1 MTTSLINLLL
11 PLVFEFAHTPSQQAY
26 DGEPVSIHI
35 TISEEVVKA
44 HLLIEETSIR
54 MEKDKHVLSATIPG
68 ELVSSPYVRYHIVAK
83 TRDDQTIESPEYKVT
98 VVEKEGLIELVA
110 PEPYGSVT
118 DKRPDIALIFN
129 AEIEPSAATIRLDG
143 TNITEDCEVTRYSV
157 YCKPQT
163 DFSVGEHTLEVAI
176 KNVATETFTFSVVS
190 SKYAHGYVG
199 LGLRYVDCDTVSDYL
214 PYEPGFIV
222 PFDVYASG
230 VFFLPF
236 HLWVYHEETTDFSLE
251 LETPVAKVSLGD
263 VYPAGSEL
271 TLHMVTPRGI
281 QISTTSLPLD
291 VELVAGEIEHVDTS
305 FCVDTLIDTLLI
317 DSFIVEID
325 TLVDTTVSGNY
336 TRYMLGGRSSWELGS
351 LKLGVSYVYGTDDS
365 NSLDIDSSLFQTGLI
380 ELPLRNTIIA
390 GEVEYSIL
398 KNLSVGFEYST
409 SRTRNIPSYSF
420 HESTSQD
427 TIGDAYSVSAELET
441 GLLDVHLSYSDID
454 KSYYTVGN
462 PYLDAGKEGVLGE
475 FMSSWKSIYYNGTYE
490 RYEADD
496 TTGYYLYS
504 SVSYT
509 IWRLSPYVIHS
520 LIGNSAAYTLGSQFS
535 FGRGALSLS
544 YGLGETSNSLRAD
557 CTCEIFRNWLSLR
570 GGYGESRSLD
580 SLGTVAILT
589 QNPEFEI
596 EVADMVSLE
605 YRGIYNRDNSSD
617 GCSYEENIF
626 TLRLRKKF

>member
-1 MTTSLINLLL
+1 MTTSLISILL
-11 PLVFEFAHTPSQQAY
+11 PLVFEFAHTPLQQAY
-26 DGEPVSIHI
+26 EGEPINIHVI
-35 TISEEVVKA
+35 TSEEVITA

-54 MEKDKHVLSATIPG
+54 MEKDKHALSAMLHG
-68 ELVSSPYVRYHIVAK
+68 ELITSPYVKYHIAVK
-83 TRDDQTIESPEYKVT
+83 TREGKMIESPEYKIT
-98 VVEKEGLIELVA
+98 VVEREGTIELVT
-110 PEPYGSVT
+110 PEPYSSSS
-118 DKRPDIALIFN
+118 DRYPDIVVIFSDEVRVSDVTV
-129 AEIEPSAATIRLDG
+129 ALDG
-143 TNITEDCEVTRYSV
+143 TNISEHCEITPYSMYHKPRTEL
-157 YCKPQT
+157 
-163 DFSVGEHTLEVAI
+163 SVGEHSLEVVM
-176 KNVATETFTFSVVS
+176 KNVVSETFTFSVVS
-190 SKYAHGYVG
+190 SMYAHGYVG
-199 LGLRYVDCDTVSDYL
+199 LGLRHVDCDTVSDYL
-214 PYEPGFIV
+214 PYEPGFAV

-263 VYPAGSEL
+263 VCPAGSEL

-291 VELVAGEIEHVDTS
+291 IELAAGEIEHVDTS
-305 FCVDTLIDTLLI
+305 FCVDTLIDTLFI
-317 DSFIVEID
+317 DSFVVWID

-336 TRYMLGGRSSWELGS
+336 TRYMLGGRSSWELGR
-351 LKLGVSYVYGTDDS
+351 LKLGVTYAYGADDS
-365 NSLDIDSSLFQTGLI
+365 NSLDVDSSLFQTGLI
-380 ELPLRNTIIA
+380 ELPLRNTLIA
-390 GEVEYSIL
+390 GEVQYSIL
-398 KNLSVGFEYST
+398 KNLSVELEYST
-409 SRTRNIPSYSF
+409 SKTRNIPSYSF
-420 HESTSQD
+420 QEGVSQD
-427 TIGDAYSVSAELET
+427 TTGDAYSVSAELET
-441 GLLDVHLSYSDID
+441 GLLDVQLTYSDID
-454 KSYYTVGN
+454 ESYYTVGN

-520 LIGNSAAYTLGSQFS
+520 LIGNSAAYTLGSQFN

-544 YGLGETSNSLRAD
+544 YGFGENSSSFRAD
-557 CTCEIFRNWLSLR
+557 SRYEVFKNWLSLR

-580 SLGTVAILT
+580 SLGTVAALT
-589 QNPEFEI
+589 QNPEFEL

-605 YRGIYNRDNSSD
+605 YRGIYNRDYSGD
-617 GCSYEENIF
+617 GCSYEENIL